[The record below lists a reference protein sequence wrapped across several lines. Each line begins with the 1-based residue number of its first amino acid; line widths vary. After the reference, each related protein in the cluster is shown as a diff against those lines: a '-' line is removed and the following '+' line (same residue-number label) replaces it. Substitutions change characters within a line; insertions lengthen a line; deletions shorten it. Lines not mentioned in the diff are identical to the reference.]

1 MANSLARPV
10 AGPHG
15 EEDFPKGHPGRND
28 YDPESQEAK
37 DWASQNVHPLG
48 ERDFPVGHTA
58 AADTPGNLNHLTWA
72 PGVDPLNPHREAH
85 TGRTPAQVEG
95 LRKLSEAASRQAQE
109 SPVTYPVDAAVL
121 NAMLDTRRKDLGRD
135 LLTPEEYQ
143 SVVRDY
149 HVQRSSD
156 VEKATEELKLTV
168 RDQAISYVMSR
179 GYSLEVASIIT
190 DREGPERVLQQAGI
204 KPR

>member
-1 MANSLARPV
+1 MGGFTITVPGQRA
-10 AGPHG
+10 
-15 EEDFPKGHPGRND
+15 EEDFPKGHPGRSD
-28 YDPESQEAK
+28 YDPESPEAK
-37 DWASQNVHPLG
+37 EWARLHVHPLG
-48 ERDFPVGHTA
+48 QRDFPVGHPA
-58 AADTPGNLNHLTWA
+58 AADTPGNLNHVQWA
-72 PGVDPLNPHREAH
+72 PGVDPINPHREAH

-95 LRKLSEAASRQAQE
+95 LRKLSETASRQAQE

-121 NAMLDTRRKDLGRD
+121 NKMLDDRRNELGRD
-135 LLTPEEYQ
+135 LLTNDEYQ

-149 HVQRSSD
+149 HVHRSSD
-156 VEKATEELKLTV
+156 VDKAKEELKLTT

-179 GYSLEVASIIT
+179 GYSLDVASIIV

>member
-1 MANSLARPV
+1 MGGFSQPSPGQRA
-10 AGPHG
+10 
-15 EEDFPKGHPGRND
+15 EEAFPKGHPGRAD
-28 YDPESQEAK
+28 YDPESPEAK
-37 DWASQNVHPLG
+37 EWARLNVHPLG
-48 ERDFPVGHTA
+48 ERDFPVGHPA

-72 PGVDPLNPHREAH
+72 PGVDPINPQREAH
-85 TGRTPAQVEG
+85 TGRTPAQAEG

-121 NAMLDTRRKDLGRD
+121 NKMLDDKRKELGRD
-135 LLTPEEYQ
+135 LLTNDEYQ

-156 VEKATEELKLTV
+156 VDKAKEELKLTV

-179 GYSLEVASIIT
+179 GYTLEVASIIA
-190 DREGPERVLQQAGI
+190 DREGPERLLQQAGI
-204 KPR
+204 APR